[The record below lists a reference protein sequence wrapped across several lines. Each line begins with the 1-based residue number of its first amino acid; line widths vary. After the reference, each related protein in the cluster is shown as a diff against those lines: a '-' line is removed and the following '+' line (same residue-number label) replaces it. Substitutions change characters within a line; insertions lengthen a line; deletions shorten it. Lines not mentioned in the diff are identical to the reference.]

1 MTESTTLSAFL
12 EYSNRLTESLE
23 RLEQVIGLVFVGSAA
38 DTSRVD
44 QWSDH
49 DFFVITHAG
58 TAEELRQNLSWLPNH
73 EQIAMC
79 PRETAHG
86 LKVIYQNGQVLEFAV
101 FEESE
106 LELASANAYSVAIDK
121 ANIGDRIAAI
131 AARSGKSAF
140 DFDTEFELMLSHYL
154 IGVGR
159 ARRGEVLTAG
169 ETIRNTCVTHL
180 LGLIR
185 HSIRPAEGTALLEDN
200 LNRLRRFELQY
211 PEIGARLA
219 AALALPVEES
229 AKAQCDL
236 VTDLLP
242 LNSAQMAKADLVKQ
256 LLGWD

>member
-1 MTESTTLSAFL
+1 
-12 EYSNRLTESLE
+12 
-23 RLEQVIGLVFVGSAA
+23 
-38 DTSRVD
+38 
-44 QWSDH
+44 
-49 DFFVITHAG
+49 
-58 TAEELRQNLSWLPNH
+58 
-73 EQIAMC
+73 
-79 PRETAHG
+79 
-86 LKVIYQNGQVLEFAV
+86 
-101 FEESE
+101 
-106 LELASANAYSVAIDK
+106 
-121 ANIGDRIAAI
+121 
-131 AARSGKSAF
+131 
-140 DFDTEFELMLSHYL
+140 MLSHYL
-154 IGVGR
+154 IAVGR